1 MSKEEQEDIGFFEST
16 RKYFLS
22 TLKDPSIIKSTV
34 DLVAPIKVERA
45 LDIGCGVGHAL
56 FPLAVSKKAFGAA
69 VDTSEAGLRIG
80 RDFYKTH
87 LSDARVAF
95 IRARAESLPFATNS
109 FDVINCSLAL
119 PYMDNARVFSE
130 VARVLRPGGLFFLR
144 IHHARYYLREMREGV
159 KTRDV
164 IPMFHG
170 SRVLVAG
177 TIYHLIRR
185 QPLMWPMNESYQT
198 RWLLSREL
206 AKHNLVIDREHTV
219 TNPRTPAFVIHKKTE
234 N

>member
-1 MSKEEQEDIGFFEST
+1 MTKEIQDDLGFFEST

-22 TLKDPSIIKSTV
+22 TLKDPSTVKSSV
-34 DLVAPIKVERA
+34 DLVAPIQVERA
-45 LDIGCGVGHAL
+45 LDIGSGVGHAL
-56 FPLAVSKKAFGAA
+56 FPLAVSKGAFGAA

-80 RDFYKTH
+80 LDFYKTH
-87 LSDARVAF
+87 LPDARVAF

-119 PYMDNARVFSE
+119 PYMDNARVFGE

-144 IHHARYYLREMREGV
+144 IHHARYYFRQMQEGV

-164 IPMFHG
+164 YPMLHG

-177 TIYHLIRR
+177 MIYHLTGR
-185 QPLMWPMNESYQT
+185 QPRMWPMNESYQT
-198 RWLLSREL
+198 RWLLRREL
-206 AKHNLVIDREHTV
+206 AKHRLVIDREHTV
-219 TNPRTPAFVIHKKTE
+219 TNPRTPAFVIHKKPE